1 MHKIRQKIV
10 SCLLITAMA
19 GSLAACGGGTA
30 EGSREAGGSSKEAET
45 GKDAESSEEVP
56 ESVEETEIS
65 GEVTISVYQSDEW
78 LEVAVEKFEK
88 LYPDVKISVHS
99 FYDEENSDM
108 YSSGGVGDTGAR
120 PTGQTREDYIA
131 GLNTQIMSGEA
142 EDLILTSSGIP
153 IEKYIQMGVFEDLSP
168 YLEKSKELNEENYYM
183 NIFDAC
189 RAKDGR
195 LYQFPLSA
203 MAVPLMEFSTDLMED
218 TGVRLP
224 EGTSRISWRKALDMA
239 KEMYDT
245 TTLPSTYMPSAH
257 SVVGNLFTKAAMDA
271 IDYTEGTVKLDR
283 ERMSALLQVYVELA
297 DYKDM
302 SAWDPYSEEIIYVP
316 FNIAYRS
323 DVEWAIDIAVYDM
336 PVEVCQW
343 EYDDGKVYLCPYY
356 ALDFGINSASENKD
370 AAWEFLKF
378 LVSEEI
384 QTLPS
389 LPWAGVNKKGLQARV
404 NGNIGTEC
412 TEEQKQAVFEL
423 VENWVME
430 INAYRQED
438 TDLITL
444 TEGVLAQF
452 RDGSLS
458 AEETLNDLENKLMQF
473 MSE

>member
-1 MHKIRQKIV
+1 MHKIGQKIV

-19 GSLAACGGGTA
+19 GSLAACGGGTT
-30 EGSREAGGSSKEAET
+30 EGSKEAEGSKET
-45 GKDAESSEEVP
+45 ESSEEAP
-56 ESVEETEIS
+56 DSTEETEIS
-65 GEVTISVYQSDEW
+65 GEVTVSVYQAEEW
-78 LEVAVEKFEK
+78 LEVAAEKFEK

-99 FYDEENSDM
+99 FYDEENPDM
-108 YSSGGVGDTGAR
+108 YSSGGVGGAGER

-153 IEKYIQMGVFEDLSP
+153 VEKYIQMGVFEDLSP
-168 YLEKSKELNEENYYM
+168 YLEKSQEIDKENYYM

-189 RAKDGR
+189 RAKDGG

-203 MAVPLMEFSTDLMED
+203 MAIPLMDFNRDLMED

-245 TTLPSTYMPSAH
+245 TTLLDTYMPQAH

-271 IDYTEGTVKLDR
+271 IDYKEGTVELDR

-302 SAWDPYSEEIIYVP
+302 SAWDPYSEETIYVP
-316 FNIAYRS
+316 FSISYRS
-323 DVEWAIDIAVYDM
+323 DVEWAMDIVVYDA
-336 PVEVCQW
+336 PDEVCQW

-356 ALDFGINSASENKD
+356 ALDFGINSASQNKD

-423 VENWVME
+423 VESWIME

-452 RDGSLS
+452 RDGTLS
-458 AEETLNDLENKLMQF
+458 AEETLDDLENKLMQF